1 MKKYK
6 KISIIILIMLVFLI
20 GDQIRVYAN
29 SDEEVLTSNLN
40 IENLIEYINNLDL
53 SEEKI
58 QNISDKSKTI
68 SNDIKV
74 NASFK
79 DYKLTDIIKIYKNF
93 ASMSNDL
100 KLNIDFSIKN
110 GDFTLKDKAN
120 GNSIFKGNV
129 SEIKKYFEVIK
140 NNTELLTTEVL
151 ANIDNETIKETIK
164 EILSEDNVDG
174 SNENLSTNEN
184 LSANEDLSV
193 NEEAETTKNNNY
205 TTIENEEDISINEK
219 SSIDNKLGS
228 SMIIPTSILV
238 LAFLVIIISYIK
250 FR

>member
-29 SDEEVLTSNLN
+29 SDEEVLKSNLN

-53 SEEKI
+53 SEEEI

-174 SNENLSTNEN
+174 SNENFST
-184 LSANEDLSV
+184 NEDLSV
-193 NEEAETTKNNNY
+193 NEETETTKNNNY
-205 TTIENEEDISINEK
+205 TTIEGEEYISINEK
-219 SSIDNKLGS
+219 SSINNKLGS

>member
-29 SDEEVLTSNLN
+29 SDEEVLKSNLN

-53 SEEKI
+53 SEEEI

-151 ANIDNETIKETIK
+151 ANIDNETIKE
-164 EILSEDNVDG
+164 ILSEDNVDG
-174 SNENLSTNEN
+174 SNENFST
-184 LSANEDLSV
+184 NEDLSV
-193 NEEAETTKNNNY
+193 NEETETTKNNNY
-205 TTIENEEDISINEK
+205 TKIEIEEDISINKK
-219 SSIDNKLGS
+219 SSINNKLGS

>member
-20 GDQIRVYAN
+20 GDQIGVYAN
-29 SDEEVLTSNLN
+29 SDEEVLKSNLN

-53 SEEKI
+53 SEEEI

-129 SEIKKYFEVIK
+129 SEIKKYFEIIK

-151 ANIDNETIKETIK
+151 ANIDNETIKE
-164 EILSEDNVDG
+164 ILSEDNVDG
-174 SNENLSTNEN
+174 SNENFST
-184 LSANEDLSV
+184 NEDLSV
-193 NEEAETTKNNNY
+193 NEETETTKNNNY
-205 TTIENEEDISINEK
+205 TTIEGEEDISINEK
-219 SSIDNKLGS
+219 SSINNKLGS

>member
-29 SDEEVLTSNLN
+29 SDEEVLKSNLN

-53 SEEKI
+53 SEEEI

-151 ANIDNETIKETIK
+151 ANIDNETIKE
-164 EILSEDNVDG
+164 ILSEDNVDG
-174 SNENLSTNEN
+174 SNENFST
-184 LSANEDLSV
+184 NEDLSV
-193 NEEAETTKNNNY
+193 NEETETTKNNNY
-205 TTIENEEDISINEK
+205 TTIESEEDISINEK
-219 SSIDNKLGS
+219 SSINNKLGS

>member
-20 GDQIRVYAN
+20 GDQIGVYAN
-29 SDEEVLTSNLN
+29 SDEEVLKSNLN

-53 SEEKI
+53 SEEEI

-174 SNENLSTNEN
+174 SNENFST
-184 LSANEDLSV
+184 NEDLSV
-193 NEEAETTKNNNY
+193 NEETETTKNNNY
-205 TTIENEEDISINEK
+205 TTIEGEEYISINEK
-219 SSIDNKLGS
+219 SSINNKLGS

>member
-29 SDEEVLTSNLN
+29 SDEEVLKSNLN

-53 SEEKI
+53 SEEEI

-174 SNENLSTNEN
+174 SNENFST
-184 LSANEDLSV
+184 NEDLSV
-193 NEEAETTKNNNY
+193 NEETETTKNNNY
-205 TTIENEEDISINEK
+205 TTIESEEDISINEK
-219 SSIDNKLGS
+219 SSINNKLGS

>member
-29 SDEEVLTSNLN
+29 SDEEVLKSNLN

-53 SEEKI
+53 SEEEI

-164 EILSEDNVDG
+164 EILSEDNVDD
-174 SNENLSTNEN
+174 SNENFST
-184 LSANEDLSV
+184 NEDLSV
-193 NEEAETTKNNNY
+193 NEETETTKNNNY
-205 TTIENEEDISINEK
+205 TTIESEEDISINEK
-219 SSIDNKLGS
+219 SSINNKLGS

>member
-20 GDQIRVYAN
+20 GDQIGVYAN
-29 SDEEVLTSNLN
+29 SDEEVLKSNLN

-53 SEEKI
+53 SEEEI

-174 SNENLSTNEN
+174 SNENFST
-184 LSANEDLSV
+184 NEDLSV
-193 NEEAETTKNNNY
+193 NEETETTKNNNY
-205 TTIENEEDISINEK
+205 TTIESEEDISINEK
-219 SSIDNKLGS
+219 SSINNKLGS